1 MTGSQA
7 GGGVDP
13 QRFRD
18 VVGHLAS
25 GVTVITT
32 RTADGDHGMT
42 ASSVTSL
49 SLAPPMMLVCLNNA
63 APTTDAVAH
72 AGRYA
77 INVLGQGHGHLAH
90 QFAVPSDDKFA
101 QVAVEDGELDV
112 PLLSEALA
120 HLECRVVEKVTAG
133 THSIFLG
140 LVQRATA
147 RSGHPLTYFRGGF
160 GRFEFERDDAVYQAA
175 RQRVLDRTY
184 AANTVVNLEDF
195 AFELG
200 VDKAAAF
207 YALTRLTGDGL
218 LRRDSQRGYV
228 VVPFDVRTSDD
239 AFEARRAIE
248 LGVVDTVVGKVS
260 PAALAELRRRFETM
274 SALLVGERF
283 VDFEGYLDANY
294 AFHEYVVS
302 LAKNTQLSAAFRRLS
317 IRDVMA
323 RAFGAT
329 PVTSRLFID
338 VQRLLT
344 EAFEAEDVEAARAA
358 VNQYAQVAKDRAR
371 QVLAQIGGQL

>member
-1 MTGSQA
+1 
-7 GGGVDP
+7 
-13 QRFRD
+13 
-18 VVGHLAS
+18 
-25 GVTVITT
+25 
-32 RTADGDHGMT
+32 
-42 ASSVTSL
+42 
-49 SLAPPMMLVCLNNA
+49 MMLVCLNNA
-63 APTTDAVAH
+63 VPTADAVAR
-72 AGRYA
+72 AGRYG

-120 HLECRVVEKVTAG
+120 HLECRVVEKITGG

-160 GRFEFERDDAVYQAA
+160 GRFQFERDDAVYQAA

-207 YALTRLTGDGL
+207 YALTRLAGDGL
-218 LRRDSQRGYV
+218 LRRDNQRGYV
-228 VVPFDVRTSDD
+228 VVPFDIRTSDD
-239 AFEARRAIE
+239 TFDARRAIE

-260 PAALAELRRRFETM
+260 PAELAELRRRFEAM

-283 VDFEGYLDANY
+283 IDFEGYLDANY

-302 LAKNTQLSAAFRRLS
+302 LANNTQLSAAFRRLS
-317 IRDVMA
+317 IKDVMA

-329 PVTSRLFID
+329 PVTSQLFID

-344 EAFEAEDVEAARAA
+344 EAFEAEDVDAARAA
-358 VNQYAQVAKDRAR
+358 VNQYARVAKERAR